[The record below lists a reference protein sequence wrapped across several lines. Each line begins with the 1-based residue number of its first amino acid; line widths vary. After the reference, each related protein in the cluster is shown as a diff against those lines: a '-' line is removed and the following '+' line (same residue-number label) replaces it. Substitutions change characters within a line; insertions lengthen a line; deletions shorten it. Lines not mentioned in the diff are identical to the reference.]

1 MTAYDATLET
11 TPELQMTASFQCL
24 LSLRSTTIIYKTNA
38 LPRHSVGL
46 TKIDCG
52 LASFELTFGTAIP

>member
-11 TPELQMTASFQCL
+11 TPEFQMTAPSQCL
-24 LSLRSTTIIYKTNA
+24 LSLRGTTIIYKTIV
-38 LPRHSVGL
+38 LPWHSVGL

-52 LASFELTFGTAIP
+52 LA